1 MDGSNKID
9 ISEMIL
15 RTNSGRTITV
25 GSSGNGRGGGGG
37 SRRVIDVEGRVN

>member
-25 GSSGNGRGGGGG
+25 GSSNGRGGGGG